1 MVLAE
6 EGAPGARPVG
16 MTTMESSGFDRPD
29 IRGLAPPSGL
39 PRRLVLVG
47 AAVALAG
54 LASLLA
60 ALVAGV
66 LVGFDDPAAT
76 PGPTPSPSL
85 AVALTL
91 AGAAILHAGRLFA
104 RADARVRR

>member
-1 MVLAE
+1 MERAIDHLE
-6 EGAPGARPVG
+6 APR
-16 MTTMESSGFDRPD
+16 
-29 IRGLAPPSGL
+29 LAPPSGL

-54 LASLLA
+54 VASLLA

-76 PGPTPSPSL
+76 PGPTPSLNL
-85 AVALTL
+85 AIVLTV
-91 AGAAILHAGRLFA
+91 AGAVTLHTGRLFA
-104 RADARVRR
+104 RADARGR